1 MCLGESVV
9 GLFIHIISIHV
20 PSNLHIFS
28 SRVHDGGSVS
38 PQSDSVLYSSSPN
51 STPEV
56 CHLQEKDAFVKKGVS
71 QSVESFTVTMEF
83 GSSRTSLKPSSNPIL
98 DQN

>member
-1 MCLGESVV
+1 MFV
-9 GLFIHIISIHV
+9 HIISIRV
-20 PSNLHIFS
+20 PSNSHVFS

-38 PQSDSVLYSSSPN
+38 PQSDSMLYSSSPN

-56 CHLQEKDAFVKKGVS
+56 CHLHEKDVFVKKGVS
-71 QSVESFTVTMEF
+71 QSVESFTVKLEF
-83 GSSRTSLKPSSNPIL
+83 GSSKTSMKPSSNPIL